1 MNTPVRY
8 IKSFS
13 KGQIT
18 IPKEIR
24 DEFGMEN
31 DFWLKLYTQE
41 GKIIAEPIGEKKMNK
56 KEWTKMLLTL
66 KTNWFDEIAET
77 EIKKNR
83 QEIEDRLK
91 KQGL

>member
-1 MNTPVRY
+1 MNTVRY

-18 IPKEIR
+18 IPKQIR

-41 GKIIAEPIGEKKMNK
+41 GKIIAEPVERQKSKANYREK
-56 KEWTKMLLTL
+56 LLSIKGTWI
-66 KTNWFDEIAET
+66 NPREIER
-77 EIKKNR
+77 NR
-83 QEIEDRLK
+83 QEIEQRLK
-91 KQGL
+91 KYYL

>member
-1 MNTPVRY
+1 MNTVRY
-8 IKSFS
+8 VKSFS

-18 IPKEIR
+18 IPKQIR

-41 GKIIAEPIGEKKMNK
+41 GKIIAEPIEEKKMDK
-56 KEWTKMLLTL
+56 REWRKILLTL
-66 KTNWFDEIAET
+66 KTDWFDEGVEAE
-77 EIKKNR
+77 IYKSR